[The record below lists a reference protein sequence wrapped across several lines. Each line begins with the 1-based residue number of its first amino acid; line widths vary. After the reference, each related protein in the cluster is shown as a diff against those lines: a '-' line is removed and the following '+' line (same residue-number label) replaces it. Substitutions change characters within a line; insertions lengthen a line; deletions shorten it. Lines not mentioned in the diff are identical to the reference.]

1 MVKGMGGAMDLVGS
15 GKSRVVVLM
24 EHAAK
29 NGDHKIL
36 NECALPLTGS
46 RCVDLIITE
55 KCVFEVNKEEGLT
68 LIEIAEG
75 VEIADI
81 LSSTGCEFKISENLK
96 PMLQA

>member
-1 MVKGMGGAMDLVGS
+1 MDLVGS

-36 NECALPLTGS
+36 NECNLPLTGS
-46 RCVDLIITE
+46 KCVDLIITE
-55 KCVFEVNKEEGLT
+55 KCVFEVNKEDGLT

-75 VEIADI
+75 VTIPDI
-81 LSSTGCEFKISENLK
+81 INSTGCEFKVNYTLILIEKKNK
-96 PMLQA
+96 